1 MKKNFKFRISFFV
14 FILSVAFFAQP
25 ASLFSQRNNF
35 QTYSIEQGL
44 PQATIYCI
52 IQDNRGYLWLGTD
65 GGGLCRFDGVHFK
78 TFGKKDGFKGNNIRS
93 LLQDSKGR
101 IWAGTK
107 DEGIIIYDGL
117 KFTTIGKKNGLAGSA
132 VLCMLEDEHG
142 IVWAGTDDGGLNKIT
157 PKKDTFKIEVIDES
171 KGLSN

>member
-1 MKKNFKFRISFFV
+1 MKTNYELRISFFIFLLSSV
-14 FILSVAFFAQP
+14 FCLLPS
-25 ASLFSQRNNF
+25 SSFSQRNNF
-35 QTYSIEQGL
+35 QTYSLEQGL

-65 GGGLCRFDGVHFK
+65 GGGLCRFDGINFK
-78 TFGKKDGFKGNNIRS
+78 TYGKKEGFAGQNIRS

-117 KFTTIGKKNGLAGSA
+117 KFTTIGKQSGLAGTTI
-132 VLCMLEDEHG
+132 LCLQEDKDG
-142 IVWAGTDDGGLNKIT
+142 TVWAGTDDGGLNKIT
-157 PKKDTFKIEVIDES
+157 AEKDSFKVKSINKNS
-171 KGLSN
+171 GL